1 MDRRTGVVEDLA
13 LVIDGVDGPM
23 GMAEENLFGAAL
35 GRLANPLEVPRDL
48 V

>member
-1 MDRRTGVVEDLA
+1 MDRRSGVVEDLA

-23 GMAEENLFGAAL
+23 GMAKENLFGAAF
-35 GRLANPLEVPRDL
+35 GSLANPLEVPRDL

>member
-13 LVIDGVDGPM
+13 LVIDRVDGPV
-23 GMAEENLFGAAL
+23 GMAEENLFGATF
-35 GRLANPLEVPRDL
+35 GGLANPLEVPGDL

>member
-1 MDRRTGVVEDLA
+1 VDRRSGVVEDLA
-13 LVIDGVDGPM
+13 LVIDGVDGSV
-23 GMAEENLFGAAL
+23 GMAEENLFGAAF

>member
-1 MDRRTGVVEDLA
+1 VDRRSGVVEDLA
-13 LVIDGVDGPM
+13 LVIDGVDGPV
-23 GMAEENLFGAAL
+23 GMAEENLFGAAF

>member
-1 MDRRTGVVEDLA
+1 VNRRSGVVEDLA

-23 GMAEENLFGAAL
+23 GMAEENLFGAAF